1 MIVKVCGL
9 REAENIRDVAALG
22 ADWLGLIFWPQ
33 SPRYVSMVPTGAG
46 IIPDE
51 ASLQPQSSTLHAPLS
66 THNSQPST
74 LSTPPK
80 RVGVFVDA
88 TAQDIITRVYTF
100 GLDIVQ
106 LHGHETPTLIR
117 NLRRTLGQGVSMMK
131 AISVSGAADIAR
143 YKDYAD
149 CVDFFLF
156 DTKSKTVGGSGQQF
170 DWGVLQAYDGEVPFL
185 LSGGIG
191 PGDAA
196 RVKAFHH
203 PKCIGVDLNSR
214 FERTP
219 AVKDTALLRTFL
231 RELKSPLAP

>member
-9 REAENIRDVAALG
+9 READNIRDVAALG
-22 ADWLGLIFWPQ
+22 VDWMGLIFWPR
-33 SPRYVSMVPTGAG
+33 SPRYVTMVPTGAG

-51 ASLQPQSSTLHAPLS
+51 ASLHPSPSTLH
-66 THNSQPST
+66 PS
-74 LSTPPK
+74 PK

-88 TAQDIITRVYTF
+88 MAQDIITRVYTF
-100 GLDIVQ
+100 NLDIVQ

-117 NLRRTLGQGVSMMK
+117 NLRRTLGEGVSMMK
-131 AISVSGAADIAR
+131 AISVSGAADIAC

-156 DTKSKTVGGSGQQF
+156 DTKCKTVGGSGQQF
-170 DWGVLQAYDGEVPFL
+170 DWSVLQAYEGEVPFL

-196 RVKAFHH
+196 RVNAFRH

-214 FERTP
+214 FESAP
-219 AVKDTALLRTFL
+219 GVKDTVLLRDFL
-231 RELKSPLAP
+231 RELKTPQAM